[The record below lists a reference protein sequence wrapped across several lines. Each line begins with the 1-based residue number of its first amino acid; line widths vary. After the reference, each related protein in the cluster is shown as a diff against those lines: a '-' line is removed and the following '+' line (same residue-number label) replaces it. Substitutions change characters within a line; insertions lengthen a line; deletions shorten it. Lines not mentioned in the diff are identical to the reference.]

1 MLRPACAAVIS
12 ALILGG
18 LALSAPGHADARPRI
33 SSFYVKDEGRQIQL
47 KVNFCD
53 YTGDLS
59 DSFSSTFRIW
69 DENGPRSTKVFQRRV
84 SGRIYDH
91 CGYAYIKVPDTFAN
105 GLYSANV
112 AVTNRTNGS
121 FSRIGA
127 RFFRVS

>member
-1 MLRPACAAVIS
+1 MLRQICAAALS
-12 ALILGG
+12 ALVLGG
-18 LALSAPGHADARPRI
+18 LALSAPDRADARPRI
-33 SSFYVKDEGRQIQL
+33 SSFYVKDEGRLIQL

-53 YTGDLS
+53 YTGDIS

-69 DENGPRSTKVFQRRV
+69 DENGSRSVKVLQRRV
-84 SGRIYDH
+84 SGRIFDF

-127 RFFRVS
+127 RFFRIR